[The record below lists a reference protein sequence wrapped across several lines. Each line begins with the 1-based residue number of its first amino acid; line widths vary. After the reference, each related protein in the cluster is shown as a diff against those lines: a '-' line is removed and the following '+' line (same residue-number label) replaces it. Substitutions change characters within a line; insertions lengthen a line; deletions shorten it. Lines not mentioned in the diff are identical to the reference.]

1 VSIMGKPLEKT
12 YNRED
17 MRVAT
22 FRVTHGQWEDF
33 QAKCKEQNKSASEAI
48 TAFIDS
54 VIGGES
60 IPESKGDFPD
70 IEAMVRQQVEAAIA
84 NIQPPTV
91 ETAPAVDIRGEV
103 IAAIS
108 SLSPKDFDSL
118 KKSDL
123 EAEAV

>member
-1 VSIMGKPLEKT
+1 MGKPLEHT
-12 YNRED
+12 YNNED

-22 FRVTHGQWEDF
+22 FRISHGQWENF
-33 QAKCKEQNKSASEAI
+33 QKKCKAQNKSASEAI

-54 VIGGES
+54 VIGGDS
-60 IPESKGDFPD
+60 IPETKGDFPD
-70 IEAMVRQQVEAAIA
+70 IEAMVREQVKAAIA

-91 ETAPAVDIRGEV
+91 ETAPALDIRGEV

-108 SLSPKDFDSL
+108 SLSPEDFDNL

-123 EAEAV
+123 EAVAV

>member
-1 VSIMGKPLEKT
+1 MGKPLKKD
-12 YNRED
+12 YDRED

-22 FRVTHGQWEDF
+22 FRISHGQWEAF
-33 QAKCKEQNKSASEAI
+33 QAKCGEQNKSASEAI
-48 TAFIDS
+48 TAFIDG
-54 VIGGES
+54 VIAGES

-91 ETAPAVDIRGEV
+91 EAPALDIRGEV
-103 IAAIS
+103 IAAIT
-108 SLSPKDFDSL
+108 SLSPEDFDNL

-123 EAEAV
+123 AAAAV